1 MVHRSR
7 KVLFSLRRRSVRDAV
22 TIAGLC
28 LVTYIAAATFD
39 VFGQTYEFIKRY
51 EAYELDEAIVVAI
64 VFGFLMAIY
73 ALRRVQDLKRE
84 IFKRRDAERKSA
96 NHAVRLTTAV
106 NNMTQGLLMFDSAD
120 RLVVCNE
127 RYIQMY
133 GLSPEMVK
141 PGVTR
146 LQLIKQRKECG
157 SFEGDP
163 DQYYATL
170 HNDTT
175 MGQTTRRSIE
185 TPDGHTIQ
193 IVTRPMADGGWVT
206 THEDTTDKLRVKD
219 LIEKQALQLDAA
231 LENMSQGLCM
241 FDATQHLIVCNKRYA
256 DLYGLNKQQTR
267 PGTTLR
273 AILQHR
279 IAMGSAPDDHESY
292 IKDRLN
298 EVSINKPY
306 QIINSLRDGR
316 YVSVVHRPMA
326 DGGWVATHEDVTEAK
341 RREES
346 FRLLFKAN
354 PVPMWVFDRETLR
367 FLAVNDAAVAQYGYS
382 REQFL
387 AMTVP
392 DIRAAQA
399 DDSESFLRA
408 RPDVQ
413 NGEYVGQHQRSDGT
427 KIHAAVYSRLLN
439 YENRDARLVAI
450 HDITDRKLAEDDLHR
465 TKMFLDTV
473 IENVPLPISV
483 KDFANAAED
492 ARDCRFALVNRAY
505 EEIMGISRDRIIG
518 KTTHEVYPKEHA
530 DVLISLDNKA
540 LHSDQALL
548 VFDHSLVTPNN
559 GTRLIMAKKVAI
571 RGSAGKPE
579 YLLTVIDDVTDRK
592 LAEGDLRR
600 TKMFLDAVIENVP
613 MPILV
618 KTANDSRF
626 TLINKAGE
634 ELFGFSRDLVIGR
647 TPHDVYDE
655 KRADF
660 VVAEDRK
667 SLLSDHAIIIPDHPI
682 PTPERG
688 VRLVAAKK
696 VAIQGDDGKPKYVL
710 TLIDDVTERRGAEQ
724 RIAHMAHSDPLT
736 DLPNRAAFNERLA
749 ATLRSAE
756 ADGRSFAILCMDLD
770 DFKQVN
776 DVYGHTVGDL
786 LLCQIADR
794 LRAVADGVFVARLG
808 GDEFTI
814 IADNE
819 GRSSIT
825 RFINR
830 LLAAFADDFEVDNH
844 RLRQDLSIGV
854 AIYPADGTDAKTL
867 MNNADA
873 ALYRAKADE
882 AGSVIFFEVEISARL
897 RERAALQTD
906 LRSAIQNN
914 ELRLH
919 YQPQLKMTGEI
930 TAFEALA
937 RWHSPNRGMV
947 TPSEFIPLAEESSL
961 ILLMGEW
968 VLRDACRE
976 AASWNKPL
984 RVAINVSPIQFR
996 HGDLPRLVHSVLLES
1011 GLAPG
1016 RLELEITEGVLIDDF
1031 SRAVSILRRLKSL
1044 GVQIALDDFGTGY
1057 SSLSYLHAFPFD
1069 KIKIDRTFIS
1079 DLETNRHSMAIVRAV
1094 IELSR
1099 SLNIPILAEGVETQA
1114 QHAFLAQEGCDEVQG
1129 YLTGRP
1135 LEIANYAG
1143 VVGRKLITAELAR
1156 AV

>member
-133 GLSPEMVK
+133 GLSPEMVR

-175 MGQTTRRSIE
+175 MGQTTRKSIE
-185 TPDGHTIQ
+185 TPDGRTIK

-306 QIINSLRDGR
+306 QIINRLRDGR
-316 YVSVVHRPMA
+316 YISVVHRPMA

-465 TKMFLDTV
+465 TK
-473 IENVPLPISV
+473 
-483 KDFANAAED
+483 
-492 ARDCRFALVNRAY
+492 R
-505 EEIMGISRDRIIG
+505 
-518 KTTHEVYPKEHA
+518 
-530 DVLISLDNKA
+530 
-540 LHSDQALL
+540 
-548 VFDHSLVTPNN
+548 
-559 GTRLIMAKKVAI
+559 
-571 RGSAGKPE
+571 
-579 YLLTVIDDVTDRK
+579 
-592 LAEGDLRR
+592 
-600 TKMFLDAVIENVP
+600 FLDAVIENVP
-613 MPILV
+613 MPIMV

-626 TLINKAGE
+626 TLLNKAGE
-634 ELFGFSRDLVIGR
+634 EVFGFGRDLVIGK
-647 TPHDVYDE
+647 TPYDVYDE

-660 VVAEDRK
+660 VVAQDRK

-682 PTPERG
+682 PSSERG
-688 VRLVAAKK
+688 VRLIAAKK
-696 VAIQGDDGKPKYVL
+696 VAIRGSDGQAEYVL
-710 TLIDDVTERRGAEQ
+710 TLIDDVTERREAEQ
-724 RIAHMAHSDPLT
+724 RIAHIAHYDTLT
-736 DLPNRAAFNERLA
+736 DLPNRATFNETLD
-749 ATLRSAE
+749 AT
-756 ADGRSFAILCMDLD
+756 
-770 DFKQVN
+770 
-776 DVYGHTVGDL
+776 
-786 LLCQIADR
+786 
-794 LRAVADGVFVARLG
+794 
-808 GDEFTI
+808 
-814 IADNE
+814 
-819 GRSSIT
+819 
-825 RFINR
+825 INR
-830 LLAAFADDFEVDNH
+830 A
-844 RLRQDLSIGV
+844 
-854 AIYPADGTDAKTL
+854 TT
-867 MNNADA
+867 
-873 ALYRAKADE
+873 
-882 AGSVIFFEVEISARL
+882 
-897 RERAALQTD
+897 
-906 LRSAIQNN
+906 
-914 ELRLH
+914 
-919 YQPQLKMTGEI
+919 TG
-930 TAFEALA
+930 
-937 RWHSPNRGMV
+937 N
-947 TPSEFIPLAEESSL
+947 
-961 ILLMGEW
+961 
-968 VLRDACRE
+968 C
-976 AASWNKPL
+976 
-984 RVAINVSPIQFR
+984 
-996 HGDLPRLVHSVLLES
+996 LP
-1011 GLAPG
+1011 
-1016 RLELEITEGVLIDDF
+1016 F
-1031 SRAVSILRRLKSL
+1031 
-1044 GVQIALDDFGTGY
+1044 
-1057 SSLSYLHAFPFD
+1057 
-1069 KIKIDRTFIS
+1069 
-1079 DLETNRHSMAIVRAV
+1079 
-1094 IELSR
+1094 
-1099 SLNIPILAEGVETQA
+1099 
-1114 QHAFLAQEGCDEVQG
+1114 
-1129 YLTGRP
+1129 
-1135 LEIANYAG
+1135 
-1143 VVGRKLITAELAR
+1143 
-1156 AV
+1156 